1 MAVTNKANRAPM
13 STSRTPKISSGVG
26 WGMEP
31 PLCHGEGPGLG
42 RVAAPEEQTAKSKAA
57 S

>member
-1 MAVTNKANRAPM
+1 M
-13 STSRTPKISSGVG
+13 STGRTPKISSRVG

-42 RVAAPEEQTAKSKAA
+42 RVTAPEEQTTKSKAA